1 MEQILGWF
9 CRLHHWKN
17 LQVQFLGMN
26 FATEIFR
33 SSRLFQNLGALSRF
47 TMTWVAT
54 YFEGLLIVMSLLF
67 PVFNKALHFEKSF
80 TSSTILQF
88 VLISHIFSQFNI
100 EVLSYIFGFQLNFY
114 IMYFNCSH
122 VSAYCV
128 NSYNDSMLS
137 LAQIIVLWEHFL
149 NLKRGNKKKKK
160 KKDLLIFLGFQKKHF
175 TILKPGV
182 TLQNLCA
189 TVHLNQT
196 LKGGS

>member
-1 MEQILGWF
+1 
-9 CRLHHWKN
+9 
-17 LQVQFLGMN
+17 
-26 FATEIFR
+26 
-33 SSRLFQNLGALSRF
+33 
-47 TMTWVAT
+47 
-54 YFEGLLIVMSLLF
+54 MSLLF

-88 VLISHIFSQFNI
+88 VLMSHIFSQFNI

-149 NLKRGNKKKKK
+149 NLKREQK
-160 KKDLLIFLGFQKKHF
+160 KKDLFIFLEFSEETFYNLETRSHSPESVCYCSLKSNPKRWQLRKKDEPIWF
-175 TILKPGV
+175 LY
-182 TLQNLCA
+182 
-189 TVHLNQT
+189 
-196 LKGGS
+196 